1 LAGGGVEAF
10 AFAFV
15 AAETLTFVV
24 AFAITQ
30 RVILI
35 GPSTGSPEEMRTM
48 SLYSLP
54 LSLNRALLYSNNQ
67 TEIVVLS
74 AFGTSAMVGVF
85 QVCIQLALVTS
96 AILAAIGAIFS
107 PVVAAAFG
115 NDDRPRVQALY
126 QLSTRWSLMIGFP
139 LFLF

>member
-1 LAGGGVEAF
+1 MPDGVGYDRQPWLKTRQTVLESSVVLQFVGPGSRAGFAIVTWLAGGGLEAF

-35 GPSTGSPEEMRTM
+35 GPSAGSPEEMRTM
-48 SLYSLP
+48 TLYSLP

-67 TEIVVLS
+67 TEIVSGLKPGEPVVTQG
-74 AFGTSAMVGVF
+74 AFHLKS
-85 QVCIQLALVTS
+85 
-96 AILAAIGAIFS
+96 ILAGS
-107 PVVAAAFG
+107 ELG
-115 NDDRPRVQALY
+115 EE
-126 QLSTRWSLMIGFP
+126 
-139 LFLF
+139 